1 MYFIR
6 KLRPPKMSIETIFGL
21 ILLPLVLILFIFA
34 GFQATFG
41 VIAVVEFF
49 AVVIQVILYIRTR
62 NINFLLMALALA
74 MIFIFALAI
83 AILGLER
90 ARGEFRVLSLLV
102 ILASVIVIYIVTNK
116 KVKWRTREILEL
128 SAMPVSGVENGFTER
143 PMPAGKIE
151 ATGFELES
159 FASFLREN
167 QIAIPYA
174 DGGAVVFSLT
184 SNYWKQI
191 GLKSGYEDES
201 WVRIDPNGLVSA
213 SISKEHYLKFR
224 DRFSFDQ
231 LCQSLGALFID
242 FFELYRNGEGKKIIE
257 RCDRLGLNP
266 FIE

>member
-1 MYFIR
+1 
-6 KLRPPKMSIETIFGL
+6 MSIEAIFGL
-21 ILLPLVLILFIFA
+21 ILLPLILILIIFA
-34 GFQATFG
+34 GFKATFG
-41 VIAVVEFF
+41 VIALIELF

-62 NINFLLMALALA
+62 NINFLLLAMALG
-74 MIFIFALAI
+74 MIFIFALFLAI
-83 AILGLER
+83 FGLER
-90 ARGEFRVLSLLV
+90 ARGALRFLALLV
-102 ILASVIVIYIVTNK
+102 IMASVIVIYIVANK

-151 ATGFELES
+151 ATSLELES
-159 FASFLREN
+159 FATFLRES
-167 QIAIPYA
+167 QIAIPYV
-174 DGGAVVFSLT
+174 DGGAVVLSLT

-231 LCQSLGALFID
+231 LRQSLGALFND
-242 FFELYRNGEGKKIIE
+242 FFELYRNGEGKQIIE